1 VATTAPTN
9 LIVNPSLEINANGD
23 QVPDCWQRG
32 GSGTN
37 AATFTLTS
45 NASTGSVAQ
54 RIDMTSYSSGA
65 RRLVTLQDAGACAP
79 AASAGHRYTVTARYL
94 ANTQPVFSIYYRNA
108 SGSWVFFAQGP
119 ALPTS
124 STYRLGSY
132 TTPALPAGATAISV
146 GLSIINLG
154 SLTMDD
160 FTLVDA
166 GT

>member
-1 VATTAPTN
+1 V
-9 LIVNPSLEINANGD
+9 
-23 QVPDCWQRG
+23 
-32 GSGTN
+32 
-37 AATFTLTS
+37 
-45 NASTGSVAQ
+45 
-54 RIDMTSYSSGA
+54 
-65 RRLVTLQDAGACAP
+65 
-79 AASAGHRYTVTARYL
+79 
-94 ANTQPVFSIYYRNA
+94 
-108 SGSWVFFAQGP
+108 
-119 ALPTS
+119 LPTS